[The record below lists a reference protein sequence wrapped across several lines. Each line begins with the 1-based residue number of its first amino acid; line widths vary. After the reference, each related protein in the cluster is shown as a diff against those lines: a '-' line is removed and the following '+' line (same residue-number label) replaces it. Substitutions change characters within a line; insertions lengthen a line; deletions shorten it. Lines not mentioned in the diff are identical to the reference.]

1 MRVALLCLLLSACAI
16 MRGDQDR
23 HSPFAIYD
31 AYLIAHGMA
40 ESYDERQ
47 DADPVVMKQLST
59 LDMRA
64 HRALIDLARAPDGNA
79 DATARAVAALSDNDA
94 RQTSSPQ

>member
-1 MRVALLCLLLSACAI
+1 MRAALLCLLLSACAT
-16 MRGDQDR
+16 MGGDPDR
-23 HSPFAIYD
+23 HSPYAIYD

-40 ESYDERQ
+40 ESYDERP
-47 DADPVVMKQLST
+47 DADPVVLRQLAT

-79 DATARAVAALSDNDA
+79 DATARAVAALSDYAA
-94 RQTSSPQ
+94 RQTTSR